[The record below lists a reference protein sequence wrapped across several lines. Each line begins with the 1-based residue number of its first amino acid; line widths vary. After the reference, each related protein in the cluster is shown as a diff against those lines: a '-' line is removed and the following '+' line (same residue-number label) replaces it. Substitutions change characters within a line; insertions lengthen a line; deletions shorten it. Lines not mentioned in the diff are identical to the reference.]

1 MAYADQ
7 DEGLSTNRVI
17 AISIVALL
25 HAGLGYGLVTGLAYD
40 AAKQVFEDLKTFDV
54 QEEVP
59 EEPEEP
65 PPPPEKLDIP
75 PPPKVTAPPPVNVTP
90 VISTNTQ
97 AVVITPSAP
106 PAPPPPPPA
115 PPAPPPPA
123 APSVAEKATP
133 RGDPGSWAT
142 PEDYPPAS
150 LRNEEQGTTGFRLEI
165 GTDGKATSCSIT
177 KSSGFSALD
186 DATCKFVSRRARFKP
201 AKDASGNPITDTYSS
216 RVRWQIPK

>member
-17 AISIVALL
+17 AIGIVALL
-25 HAGLGYGLVTGLAYD
+25 HAGLGYGLVTGLAFD

-123 APSVAEKATP
+123 PPKVAQKAVQ
-133 RGDPGSWAT
+133 RGGSIT
-142 PEDYPPAS
+142 NDDYPPSAV
-150 LRNEEQGTTGFRLEI
+150 RNEESGVSVATFTV
-165 GTDGKATSCSIT
+165 GTDGKVTSCNA
-177 KSSGFSALD
+177 SGASATLD
-186 DATCKFVSRRARFKP
+186 AEACKLIIRRFRFK
-201 AKDASGNPITDTYSS
+201 AALDASGSPIEETKTQ
-216 RVRWQIPK
+216 RIRWDLPK

>member
-7 DEGLSTNRVI
+7 DQGISTNRI
-17 AISIVALL
+17 ITIGIVALL
-25 HAGLGYGLVTGLAYD
+25 HAGLGYALVTGLAFD

-54 QEEVP
+54 EEEIP

-123 APSVAEKATP
+123 APKVAQKATQ
-133 RGDPGSWAT
+133 RGGSIT
-142 PEDYPPAS
+142 NDDYPPSAV
-150 LRNEEQGTTGFRLEI
+150 RNEESGVSVATFTV
-165 GTDGKATSCSIT
+165 GTDGKVTSCNA
-177 KSSGFSALD
+177 SGASATLD
-186 DATCKFVSRRARFKP
+186 AEACKLIIRRFRFKP
-201 AKDASGNPITDTYSS
+201 ALDANGSPIEETKTQ
-216 RVRWQIPK
+216 RIRWDLPK

>member
-17 AISIVALL
+17 AIGIVALL
-25 HAGLGYGLVTGLAYD
+25 HAGLGYGLVTGLAFD

-59 EEPEEP
+59 EEVEEP

-123 APSVAEKATP
+123 PPKVAQKAVQ
-133 RGDPGSWAT
+133 RGGSIT
-142 PEDYPPAS
+142 NDDYPPSAV
-150 LRNEEQGTTGFRLEI
+150 RNEESGVSVATFTV
-165 GTDGKATSCSIT
+165 GTDGKVTSCNA
-177 KSSGFSALD
+177 SGASATLD
-186 DATCKFVSRRARFKP
+186 AEACKLIIRRFRFK
-201 AKDASGNPITDTYSS
+201 AALDASGSPIEETKTQ
-216 RVRWQIPK
+216 RIRWDLPK